1 VPVDDELVRRLAR
14 SSGLSRSEV
23 SQFLQLDVVEISDG
37 PERPAL
43 VRRLRRVRR
52 MRRDLGLSLDAVV
65 IIMRLVDRIE
75 ALEGARPAAARG
87 ARVLDR
93 PPS

>member
-1 VPVDDELVRRLAR
+1 MVVDSELVRRLAR

-23 SQFLQLDVVEISDG
+23 SHFLELDVVTLSDQTV
-37 PERPAL
+37 RPAL

-65 IIMRLVDRIE
+65 IIMRLLDRIE
-75 ALEGARPAAARG
+75 TLEGSRPYG
-87 ARVLDR
+87 VTARVLDQR
-93 PPS
+93 P

>member
-1 VPVDDELVRRLAR
+1 MAADSELVRRLAR

-23 SQFLQLDVVEISDG
+23 TQFLELDLVTLPDQTV
-37 PERPAL
+37 RPAV

-65 IIMRLVDRIE
+65 IIMRLLDRIE
-75 ALEGARPAAARG
+75 MLEGTQAHGVTARI
-87 ARVLDR
+87 LDQ
-93 PPS
+93 PPL